1 MNTTGKMLWL
11 AILQRRN
18 AIYAIVATGGKQ
30 YKVSLGQLTDVERIG
45 GEEGTSVELDN
56 VLLVADGD
64 QITVGQPAIAG
75 AKVKATIK
83 QQSKKPKVIIFKYKN
98 KTRYSRKRGH
108 RQPFTRLSI
117 DAITVN

>member
-1 MNTTGKMLWL
+1 M
-11 AILQRRN
+11 
-18 AIYAIVATGGKQ
+18 YAIVATGGKQ
-30 YKVSLGQLTDVERIG
+30 YKVSPGRVTDVEQIG
-45 GEEGTSVELDN
+45 GEEGAAIELDN

-83 QQSKKPKVIIFKYKN
+83 QQSKKSKVIVFKYKN

-117 DAITVN
+117 DAITLS